1 MLKKKKK
8 KKVENVR
15 HFVRL
20 HRGIL
25 LKIGVCVWCGR
36 GGGGCF
42 LTATQIKK
50 LVNENGDVFSG
61 ELRIMD
67 LSLGELKG
75 AADLQPIT
83 LEDAG

>member
-1 MLKKKKK
+1 M
-8 KKVENVR
+8 
-15 HFVRL
+15 RL

-25 LKIGVCVWCGR
+25 LKIG
-36 GGGGCF
+36 GGGNCF

>member
-1 MLKKKKK
+1 M
-8 KKVENVR
+8 
-15 HFVRL
+15 RL
-20 HRGIL
+20 HRGIS
-25 LKIGVCVWCGR
+25 LKIGDGR
-36 GGGGCF
+36 KKNCF
-42 LTATQIKK
+42 LTATEIKK